1 MAAINPTGKIH
12 SAEKNKLLKILGV
25 TFGLSIVI
33 GGMIGGGILR
43 TPGFVADQLG
53 IIWLIVA
60 VWVFGGIYAFFG
72 ANTYAELGT
81 MLPRAGGPY
90 VFARRAYGD
99 YGGFLIGWS
108 DWFLNASTTAYLA
121 VALGEFTA
129 ALFPA
134 LADSIVIISV
144 TILILLA
151 VLNWIGLRTGSGVQ
165 KLTSLLKVLAFA
177 FIIAACFIFG
187 GKQDAAAGTPQTP
200 LLISS
205 PMTLFVAVILSL
217 QAVLETYAGWM
228 NPVYFSE
235 EDTNPEKNI
244 PRAMFGG
251 VFIVMAIYVLFNLAM
266 IYVLPMADLAAS
278 KLPAADAAQV
288 IFGGFSGQIITALA
302 LISLLGILN
311 VQILSAPR
319 IIFALSRDGLFS
331 AKVATVN
338 KGGTPT
344 FALALTVLISIILAA
359 TGTFESLLAV
369 SAFMGL
375 TVDSSVFLAL
385 FILRKREPDLPRPFR
400 ARGYPL
406 VPLIILVGSIL
417 LLIAYVISNTMNSIF
432 ALTAMAVSYP
442 LFLTVKVLNKKRA
455 TGNF

>member
-1 MAAINPTGKIH
+1 METSRPANEINQTD
-12 SAEKNKLLKILGV
+12 KNKLLRILGV

-53 IIWLIVA
+53 SVWLILA
-60 VWVFGGIYAFFG
+60 VWTLGGVYAFFG
-72 ANTYAELGT
+72 SNTYAELGT
-81 MLPRAGGPY
+81 MLPKAGGPY

-108 DWFLNASTTAYLA
+108 DWFLQTSTTAYLA

-134 LADSIVIISV
+134 LSGSIAIISV
-144 TILILLA
+144 TTLILLA
-151 VLNWIGLRTGSGVQ
+151 VLNWIGLRIGSGMQ
-165 KLTSLLKVLAFA
+165 KLMSLLKVVAFA
-177 FIIAACFIFG
+177 FIIAACFIYG
-187 GKQDAAAGTPQTP
+187 GTQNVSDAPQTP

-217 QAVLETYAGWM
+217 QAVMETYAGW
-228 NPVYFSE
+228 NNAVYFSE
-235 EDTNPEKNI
+235 ENTNPEKNV

-251 VFIVMAIYVLFNLAM
+251 VFLVMTIYLLFNLAM

-278 KLPAADAAQV
+278 KLPAATAAQI
-288 IFGGFSGQIITALA
+288 IFGGFSSQFITSLA
-302 LISLLGILN
+302 LLSLLGILN
-311 VQILSAPR
+311 VQILCAPR
-319 IIFALSRDGLFS
+319 IIFSLSRDGLFS

-344 FALALTVLISIILAA
+344 FALFLTVLISVILTA

-385 FILRKREPDLPRPFR
+385 FVLRKREPDLPRPFK

-406 VPLIILVGSIL
+406 IPSIILVGSIL
-417 LLIAYVISNTMNSIF
+417 LLFAYLVSNTTNSVF

-442 LFLTVKVLNKKRA
+442 IFLIIKALNKKRA
-455 TGNF
+455 TGSF